1 MPSVDLNFD
10 YNKIQGKLNA
20 TKTYANV
27 KSQYNNAGK
36 KVGDSFDKTK
46 KDVSQSLDK
55 FKDQTKRY
63 QKQIKNQFE
72 QLLDLA
78 NTTGGSGSGSPKY
91 IKRLLIRTVH
101 NIQPRLR
108 TIVMNDCLTALG
120 CDQEQTYGANQEVW
134 IKVNSIDL
142 FSRLKIDPNDEV
154 GKIVYEKEPVS
165 PGIPFSMNHKMYDL
179 IQDGNLTYTHVGKSN
194 QQLFTIQYKEQGQF
208 GETGPWYKINLANRL
223 NGVNRVGEFMI
234 DYYDTIKMAED
245 TDIMGSIMESLCGAV
260 SMKVDAG
267 TSQVKNASQAEIILA
282 RILGLCFDSGAS
294 DGEIDVSGVAK
305 VPELDGIDDSFFEFT
320 DIDLRNIDIRVGN
333 IKNGVV
339 QFEDC
344 GDVLL
349 PVNYD
354 DIITALGQLNFVEG
368 SDFEDAANGISD
380 VLANNPDWGGIGI
393 NINPQVVIDTN
404 FIKLITNG
412 VISAL
417 ITPKMILPI
426 ITMFKA
432 LGNSIADNIKSFTD
446 FVKIFKSF
454 FINLVSKVGAIF
466 VEELY
471 RLIKSDI
478 LKLLQSVITD
488 IVKEKQ
494 IKKYAMILKLISL
507 LLILAGLLN
516 DFRKCKSLVDDIFRI
531 LNLINLPGFGGS
543 PIPLPIMIAAQ
554 FCDGYSESRAFI
566 GAMEE
571 MQKIG
576 IPTGDMPSGAPNM
589 DILGKFSQ
597 MKAMAFEDSENNKVQ
612 IAVGPL
618 VLTPAGFT
626 VPANAFG
633 KKF

>member
-1 MPSVDLNFD
+1 MPSVDLNVD
-10 YNKIQGKLNA
+10 YDKIQKKVNA
-20 TKTYANV
+20 TKTYANA
-27 KSQYNNAGK
+27 KSQYNNVNK
-36 KVGDSFDKTK
+36 KVGESFEKTK

-63 QKQIKNQFE
+63 QKQVKNQFE
-72 QLLDLA
+72 QLLGLA
-78 NTTGGSGSGSPKY
+78 NTTGGNGSGSPKY
-91 IKRLLIRTVH
+91 IKKLLIRTIH

-108 TIVMNDCLTALG
+108 TIVMESCLTALG
-120 CDQEQTYGANQEVW
+120 CDQQQTYGTGTPVYVK
-134 IKVNSIDL
+134 ISSIDL
-142 FSRLKIDPNDEV
+142 FSRLKIDPQDEV
-154 GKIVYEKEPVS
+154 GKIIYEKKPIS
-165 PGIPFSMNHKMYDL
+165 PGIPFSMNRQLYDS
-179 IQDGNLTYTHVGKSN
+179 IQSGAPYTHVGKSG
-194 QQLFTIQYKEQGQF
+194 QQLFTIEYSEFGQA
-208 GETGPWYKINLANRL
+208 GETGPWYKITLANRV
-223 NGVNRVGEFMI
+223 NSVNRVGEFMI
-234 DYYDTIKMAED
+234 DYYDTIKMAEE

-260 SMKVDAG
+260 SMKVSAG
-267 TSQVKNASQAEIILA
+267 TSQVNNASKYELILA
-282 RILGLCFDSGAS
+282 RILGLCFNSGAS
-294 DGEIDVSGVAK
+294 NGEIDVSGLAK
-305 VPELDGIDDSFFEFT
+305 VADLDGVDDSFFEFT

-333 IKNGVV
+333 IKNGVA

-344 GDVLL
+344 DNVLL
-349 PVNYD
+349 PVNYN
-354 DIITALGQLNFVEG
+354 DIIAALGQLNFVEG
-368 SDFEDAANGISD
+368 SEFETAANGISD
-380 VLANNPDWGGIGI
+380 VLANNPDWKGIGI

-412 VISAL
+412 LISAL

-426 ITMFKA
+426 IAMFKV
-432 LGNSIADNIKSFTD
+432 LGNTIADNITSFTE
-446 FVKIFKSF
+446 FAKIFKTF

-507 LLILAGLLN
+507 LLGLAALLN

-543 PIPLPIMIAAQ
+543 AVPLPIMFAAQ
-554 FCDGYSESRAFI
+554 FCDGYSETRAFI
-566 GAMEE
+566 GAIEE

-576 IPTGDMPSGAPNM
+576 IPTGDMPSGAPNL
-589 DILGKFSQ
+589 DILGKFAQ
-597 MKAMAFEDSENNKVQ
+597 MKSMAFEESENNKVQ

-618 VLTPAGFT
+618 SITPAGFT
-626 VPANAFG
+626 IPSNAFG

>member
-10 YNKIQGKLNA
+10 YNKIQKKVNA
-20 TKTYANV
+20 TKTYANA

-36 KVGDSFDKTK
+36 QVGESFEKTK

-78 NTTGGSGSGSPKY
+78 NTTGGNGSGSPKY
-91 IKRLLIRTVH
+91 IKKLLIRTIH

-108 TIVMNDCLTALG
+108 TIVMDSCLTALG
-120 CDQEQTYGANQEVW
+120 CDQQQTYGPDDVW
-134 IKVNSIDL
+134 IKVGSIDL
-142 FSRLKIDPNDEV
+142 FSRLKIDPQDEV
-154 GKIVYEKEPVS
+154 GKIIYEKKPIS
-165 PGIPFSMNHKMYDL
+165 PGIPFSMNRQLYDS
-179 IQDGNLTYTHVGKSN
+179 IQSGNPYTHVGKSG
-194 QQLFTIQYKEQGQF
+194 QQLFTIQYSEFGAA
-208 GETGPWYKINLANRL
+208 GETGPWYNIKLANRV

-234 DYYDTIKMAED
+234 DYYDTVKMAEE

-260 SMKVDAG
+260 SMKVSAG
-267 TSQVKNASQAEIILA
+267 TSQVNNASKYELILA
-282 RILGLCFDSGAS
+282 RILGLCFNSG
-294 DGEIDVSGVAK
+294 GNEIDVSGLAK
-305 VPELDGIDDSFFEFT
+305 IADLDGVDDSFFEFT
-320 DIDLRNIDIRVGN
+320 EIDLRNIDIRVGN
-333 IKNGVV
+333 IKNGVA

-344 GDVLL
+344 DNVLL
-349 PVNYD
+349 PVNFN
-354 DIITALGQLNFVEG
+354 DIVTALDQLNYVEG
-368 SDFEDAANGISD
+368 SQFEIAANGISD
-380 VLANNPDWGGIGI
+380 VLANNPDWKGIGI
-393 NINPQVVIDTN
+393 NINPQVVVDTN
-404 FIKLITNG
+404 FVKLITNG
-412 VISAL
+412 LISAL

-432 LGNSIADNIKSFTD
+432 LGNTIADNITSFTD
-446 FVKIFKSF
+446 FAKIFKVF

-471 RLIKSDI
+471 KLIKSDI
-478 LKLLQSVITD
+478 LKLLQSVIID

-494 IKKYAMILKLISL
+494 IKKYAMILKLIGL
-507 LLILAGLLN
+507 LLGLAALLN

-543 PIPLPIMIAAQ
+543 AVPLPIMFAAQ
-554 FCDGYSESRAFI
+554 FCDGYSETRAFI
-566 GAMEE
+566 GAIEE

-576 IPTGDMPSGAPNM
+576 IPTGDMPSGAPNT

-597 MKAMAFEDSENNKVQ
+597 MKSMAFEEAENNKVQ

-618 VLTPAGFT
+618 TITPAGFT

>member
-10 YNKIQGKLNA
+10 YNKIQKKLNA

-36 KVGDSFDKTK
+36 QVGDSFEKSK

-91 IKRLLIRTVH
+91 IKKLLIRTVH

-108 TIVMNDCLTALG
+108 TIVMTDCLTALG
-120 CDQEQTYGANQEVW
+120 CDQEQTYGSNQEVW
-134 IKVNSIDL
+134 VKVNSIDL

-154 GKIVYEKEPVS
+154 GKIIYEKEPVS

-179 IQDGNLTYTHVGKSN
+179 IQNNNLTYTHVGKSN

-267 TSQVKNASQAEIILA
+267 TSQVQNASQAELILA

-305 VPELDGIDDSFFEFT
+305 VPELDGVDDSFFEFT

-344 GDVLL
+344 GNVLL
-349 PVNYD
+349 PVNYE

-368 SDFEDAANGISD
+368 SEFEEAANGISD
-380 VLANNPDWGGIGI
+380 VLANNPDWKGMGI
-393 NINPQVVIDTN
+393 NVNPQVVIDTN

-412 VISAL
+412 LISAL

-446 FVKIFKSF
+446 FVKIFKTF

-543 PIPLPIMIAAQ
+543 AVPLPIMFAAQ
-554 FCDGYSESRAFI
+554 FCDGYSETRAFI

-597 MKAMAFEDSENNKVQ
+597 MKSMAFEESENNKVQ

-618 VLTPAGFT
+618 TLTPAGFT